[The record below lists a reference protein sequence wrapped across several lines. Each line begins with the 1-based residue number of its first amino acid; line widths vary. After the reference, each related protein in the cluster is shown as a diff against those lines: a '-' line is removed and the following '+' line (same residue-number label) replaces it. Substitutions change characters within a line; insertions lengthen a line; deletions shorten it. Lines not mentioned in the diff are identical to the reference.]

1 MTYGFSFPF
10 YPPVRVR
17 MPTSQESSNTTPKN
31 IHNAINKFGA

>member
-17 MPTSQESSNTTPKN
+17 MRTSQESSNTTPKN